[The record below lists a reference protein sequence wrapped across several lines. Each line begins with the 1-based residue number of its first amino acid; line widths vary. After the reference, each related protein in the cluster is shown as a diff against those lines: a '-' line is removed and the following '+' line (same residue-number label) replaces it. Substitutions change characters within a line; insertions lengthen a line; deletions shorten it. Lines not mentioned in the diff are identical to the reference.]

1 MHSARNSVFGSAL
14 GASLIMTG
22 LMLGFFYAWICSTMW
37 GLDATDP
44 RVAIGAMQAMNGS
57 VRNVAF
63 GPVFFGTPF
72 VVLLTAYLGWRS
84 GYKIS
89 TVLVGLAGL
98 VSLFGYLVLTAT
110 INVPM
115 NEALGAMNVP
125 STIEEA
131 QIIWSDYSAPWQFWN
146 TVRFG
151 FTALSFVLLVAA
163 VLFVWPGER
172 N

>member
-1 MHSARNSVFGSAL
+1 MRNAQNTMFGGAL
-14 GASLIMTG
+14 GASLLMTG

-57 VRNVAF
+57 VRNIAF

-72 VVLLTAYLGWRS
+72 VVLLTAYIGWQS
-84 GYKIS
+84 GYKR
-89 TVLVGLAGL
+89 TAVLIALAGL
-98 VSLFGYLVLTAT
+98 VSLFGYLALTAT

-115 NEALGAMNVP
+115 NEALGNIDVP
-125 STIEEA
+125 STMEEA
-131 QIIWSDYSAPWQFWN
+131 QAIWRDYSAPWQFWN
-146 TVRFG
+146 SVRFG
-151 FTALSFVLLVAA
+151 FTALSFGLLVTVA
-163 VLFVWPGER
+163 VFVWPGER